1 MLRRSVLFAMLLAT
15 TAVACSRRQP
25 PPPPVETVPDTAG
38 QGARA
43 AAEQARQDSIRAAQE
58 AERLRAEREDS
69 ETARVRDVLQA
80 MVFFDYDESSLRA
93 DAQETLGVKVAAL
106 RANPNVT
113 LRIIGHADE
122 RGSIE
127 YNLALG
133 LRRANAVKDYLVGF
147 GLAESRFTTDTMGED
162 RPLETGSNESAW
174 ARNRRGEFTITSG
187 GERLVAPG
195 G

>member
-1 MLRRSVLFAMLLAT
+1 M
-15 TAVACSRRQP
+15 
-25 PPPPVETVPDTAG
+25 PDTAG

-58 AERLRAEREDS
+58 AERLRREREA
-69 ETARVRDVLQA
+69 EGAAAVRASLQE
-80 MVFFDYDESSLRA
+80 MVFFDYDESTLRA
-93 DAQETLGVKVAAL
+93 DAQQTLATKVAIL
-106 RANPNVT
+106 RANPSAT

-162 RPLETGSNESAW
+162 RPLDSSSNESAW
-174 ARNRRGEFTITSG
+174 ARNRRAEFTVTAG
-187 GERLVAPG
+187 GDRLVAPG
-195 G
+195 S

>member
-1 MLRRSVLFAMLLAT
+1 MLRRNVLVATLLAT
-15 TAVACSRRQP
+15 SVVACSRRQP
-25 PPPPVETVPDTAG
+25 PPPVEQTVPDTVG

-58 AERLRAEREDS
+58 AERLRREREAAS
-69 ETARVRDVLQA
+69 AGVRETLEE
-80 MVFFDYDESSLRA
+80 MVFFDYDESTLRA
-93 DAQETLGVKVAAL
+93 DAQQTLAAKVAIL
-106 RANPNVT
+106 RANPDAT

-147 GLAESRFTTDTMGED
+147 GLNESRFTTDTMGED
-162 RPLETGSNESAW
+162 RPLDQGENESAW
-174 ARNRRGEFTITSG
+174 ARNRRAEFTVTAG
-187 GERLVAPG
+187 WDRLVAPG
-195 G
+195 N

>member
-15 TAVACSRRQP
+15 PTVACSRRQP
-25 PPPPVETVPDTAG
+25 PPPVEQTMPDTAG

-58 AERLRAEREDS
+58 AERLRREREEEAS
-69 ETARVRDVLQA
+69 AAVRASLEE
-80 MVFFDYDESSLRA
+80 MVFFDYDESTLRA
-93 DAQETLGVKVAAL
+93 DAQQTLATKVAVL
-106 RANPNVT
+106 RANPDAT

-162 RPLETGSNESAW
+162 RPLDASSNESAW
-174 ARNRRGEFTITSG
+174 ARNRRAEFTVTAG
-187 GERLVAPG
+187 GDRLVAPG
-195 G
+195 S